1 MFNNNL
7 RIFDV
12 PNILDSTITS
22 KNHIPKC
29 ANQLNYDLVD
39 AAFLSKI
46 NRQGIE

>member
-7 RIFDV
+7 RIIDV
-12 PNILDSTITS
+12 TNILDSTITS
-22 KNHIPKC
+22 KNHIPKD
-29 ANQLNYDLVD
+29 QLNHDSID